1 MTELL
6 LVGLGGGIGA
16 MGRYMI
22 GKIPIT
28 DIPYPV
34 NTFIINV
41 AGAFLIGLF
50 MAAGNRLNIGD
61 SRLILFLTT
70 GICGGFSTLATLSA
84 ESLTMLQSGRFL
96 ACLLYCTAT
105 FAVCITATYVG
116 TCVARIGL

>member
-22 GKIPIT
+22 GKIPIA

-50 MAAGNRLNIGD
+50 MAAGSRLNIGD

-70 GICGGFSTLATLSA
+70 GICGGFSTLAAL
-84 ESLTMLQSGRFL
+84 
-96 ACLLYCTAT
+96 
-105 FAVCITATYVG
+105 
-116 TCVARIGL
+116 

>member
-22 GKIPIT
+22 GKIPIA
-28 DIPYPV
+28 DISYPV

-50 MAAGNRLNIGD
+50 MAAGSRLNI
-61 SRLILFLTT
+61 
-70 GICGGFSTLATLSA
+70 GGFSTLATLSA

>member
-22 GKIPIT
+22 GKIPIA

-41 AGAFLIGLF
+41 AGAFFIGLF
-50 MAAGNRLNIGD
+50 MAAGSRLNIGD

-84 ESLTMLQSGRFL
+84 ESDRKS
-96 ACLLYCTAT
+96 
-105 FAVCITATYVG
+105 VV
-116 TCVARIGL
+116 